1 MTEFA
6 FRAFELRGWSDEHT
20 VTEYLDIPAL
30 LEAARVG
37 PQTRLLDVAT
47 GPGYVASAASERGAS
62 VTGIDFSPAMVELA
76 KHLYPPI
83 DFRLG
88 DAQALEFE
96 DGSFDA
102 VIAAYGLLHYSDPD
116 LAVREA
122 FRVLKPGGIFAF
134 SVWADPNSGSGMGYV
149 LNAIQRRGRLEVPL
163 PPGPPQF
170 RFSDP
175 KECERVLKSS
185 GFGECGTRRVEQTW
199 LAPSA
204 DAWLDGVRGGSVR
217 LQALL
222 ADARTDPRRVARHPR
237 RRGRSHPALHRS
249 GWHGR
254 GTYACTGRLGPQT
267 FVTNP
272 CHA

>member
-20 VTEYLDIPAL
+20 VTEYLDTFGQVTVQAIPAL

-37 PQTRLLDVAT
+37 PETRLLDVAT
-47 GPGYVASAASERGAS
+47 GPGYVAAAASERGAS

-175 KECERVLKSS
+175 RECERVLKAS

-217 LQALL
+217 LQALI
-222 ADARTDPRRVARHPR
+222 AGQTPDALHAIRDAVVEAILPYTAPDGTVAVPM
-237 RRGRSHPALHRS
+237 PALV
-249 GWHGR
+249 GWGR
-254 GTYACTGRLGPQT
+254 KPS
-267 FVTNP
+267 
-272 CHA
+272 